1 MRISLLIS
9 LFFFSVTSFAQ
20 LGGKHTFSFLDLSFS
35 ARTVGLGN
43 DFITARDNDLSLGL
57 LTPSLLNELQNNSA
71 TFNHSILASGT
82 NYGMVGYA
90 HKIKNAGIMS
100 GQIRYISYGKMDR
113 TNELGEVTGTFRAGD
128 VVVGLGFQH
137 DINKYIS
144 IGANLNFIFS
154 NLDTYN
160 AFGMSLDLAGTFH
173 FDKAN
178 TIVTAV
184 VKNAGYQFSGYVT
197 KQHEP
202 IRPQMQIGVS
212 HKIKHAPL
220 RISVLMHDLNKWD
233 LTYNDPNVKPTKD
246 PLTGDT
252 IPVKKSGFGDK
263 LGRHFTFQLEI
274 LITSYLHVRAAFNI
288 QQRQQMKVV
297 DRTGMAGFSFGFGLM
312 LKKFQIQYG
321 INIISAAGFNNMFS
335 ISTNIDEWKKR
346 GSVKSKE

>member
-1 MRISLLIS
+1 
-9 LFFFSVTSFAQ
+9 
-20 LGGKHTFSFLDLSFS
+20 
-35 ARTVGLGN
+35 
-43 DFITARDNDLSLGL
+43 
-57 LTPSLLNELQNNSA
+57 
-71 TFNHSILASGT
+71 
-82 NYGMVGYA
+82 
-90 HKIKNAGIMS
+90 
-100 GQIRYISYGKMDR
+100 
-113 TNELGEVTGTFRAGD
+113 
-128 VVVGLGFQH
+128 
-137 DINKYIS
+137 
-144 IGANLNFIFS
+144 
-154 NLDTYN
+154 
-160 AFGMSLDLAGTFH
+160 MSLDLAGTFH

-184 VKNAGYQFSGYVT
+184 VKNAGYQFSGYIT

-202 IRPQMQIGVS
+202 IRPEMQIGVS

-233 LTYNDPNVKPTKD
+233 LTYNDPNLKPTKD

-252 IPVKKSGFGDK
+252 IPVKKAGFGDK

-274 LITSYLHVRAAFNI
+274 LITSYLHIRAAFNY

-297 DRTGMAGFSFGFGLM
+297 DRTGVAGFSFGFGLM

-321 INIISAAGFNNMFS
+321 INIVSAAGFNNMFS